1 MPAADV
7 LNRSKK
13 DFLLT
18 GPNSTNLFHS
28 GRVGRA
34 GGNLYHK
41 PLRLNVP
48 PLSQWRWRRR
58 SSSSGREPLHRKPPE
73 RRGSCGSSKRA
84 SCPALSY
91 SVASLEGAVRYG
103 CSNLQHHMCS
113 PRRPAHL
120 LIRGHPA
127 MKEPLHGAFFGH
139 SGTFHRHSCINAA
152 QRRHAR
158 EFDTRMPAAGR
169 AAFRRI
175 TIRVP
180 DTASRIGS
188 GANASWLGP
197 HQSVSSLTQLP
208 RSSSRCSAGAGMLPQ
223 QQTHR
228 TT

>member
-7 LNRSKK
+7 LIPQTVA
-13 DFLLT
+13 LEC
-18 GPNSTNLFHS
+18 
-28 GRVGRA
+28 
-34 GGNLYHK
+34 
-41 PLRLNVP
+41 P
-48 PLSQWRWRRR
+48 PLSRWSWRRR
-58 SSSSGREPLHRKPPE
+58 SSSSGREPLHRKPSE
-73 RRGSCGSSKRA
+73 RWGSGGSSKRA

-91 SVASLEGAVRYG
+91 SVVSLEGAVRYG
-103 CSNLQHHMCS
+103 GSNVQHHMRS
-113 PRRPAHL
+113 SRRPAHL
-120 LIRGHPA
+120 QIRGHPA

-197 HQSVSSLTQLP
+197 HQSITSLTQLP